1 MAELYAWPGILTTLL
16 EDRDLSVS
24 ESTWAMR
31 QIMSGSATPS
41 QLAGFLVALRA
52 KGETVDEIVGFRDA
66 ILEAAL
72 PLPVDPNVLD
82 IVGTGGDRFG
92 TVNVSTMAAVVAA
105 ASGVPVVKHG
115 NRAASSASGSSDVL
129 SALGIDLT
137 LTPEQ
142 VAETLARAGITF
154 AFASAF
160 HPGFRHAGPTRSE
173 LGVPTVFNFLGPL
186 CNPARAE
193 ANAVGV
199 AHLDRVP
206 LITGVFRTRGATALV
221 FRGDD
226 GLDELTTTGHSRLW
240 EVSRGDV
247 HEHDLDPRDLG
258 IRLAQIDDLLG
269 GEPAHNASIVHRV
282 FEGEQGAVRD
292 IVLLNAAAGIVS
304 FRLSQDA
311 TQVQRPILERLAEER
326 TPRPPRS
333 TAARHRRSSP
343 TGSRSPAPSPERADV
358 FRGDAVHPHDAL
370 TEIATLLER
379 ERSSRY
385 KSKAFRAAADAIEG
399 LSDEQLRDAASLRRR
414 KGIGDSTFAVIQ
426 EALEGRVP
434 TYLLDLRERAG
445 VQRSSTL
452 RGLLRGDLHSHS
464 DWSDGLT
471 SIDLMVDAARALGH
485 EYLALTDHSPRLR
498 VANGLSPERLRAQL
512 EIVGGMS
519 GGRIHAAVRHRGGHP
534 RRRRRSTRSRSCWR
548 SSTSWSPRRIPSCA
562 WSTVR

>member
-1 MAELYAWPGILTTLL
+1 MAELYTWPDVLTTLL
-16 EDRDLSVS
+16 DRRDLSVS

-31 QIMSGSATPS
+31 EIMAGSATAS
-41 QLAGFLVALRA
+41 QLAAFLIALRA

-72 PLPVDPNVLD
+72 PIPVDANVLD

-105 ASGVPVVKHG
+105 ASGIPVVKHG

-129 SALGIDLT
+129 SALGLDLT
-137 LTPEQ
+137 LTPDQ

-160 HPGFRHAGPTRSE
+160 HPGFRHAGPTRAE

-226 GLDELTTTGHSRLW
+226 GLDELTTTGHSRVW
-240 EVSRGDV
+240 EVSRGDI

-258 IRLAQIDDLLG
+258 IPLADIGDLLG
-269 GEPAHNASIVHRV
+269 ADPAYNAAVVRRV
-282 FEGEQGAVRD
+282 LGGEQGAVRD

-311 TQVQRPILERLAEER
+311 AEVQRPILERLAEAKD
-326 TPRPPRS
+326 
-333 TAARHRRSSP
+333 AAAEAIDS
-343 TGSRSPAPSPERADV
+343 GAA
-358 FRGDAVHPHDAL
+358 A
-370 TEIATLLER
+370 ATLE
-379 ERSSRY
+379 
-385 KSKAFRAAADAIEG
+385 
-399 LSDEQLRDAASLRRR
+399 
-414 KGIGDSTFAVIQ
+414 T
-426 EALEGRVP
+426 
-434 TYLLDLRERAG
+434 
-445 VQRSSTL
+445 
-452 RGLLRGDLHSHS
+452 
-464 DWSDGLT
+464 W
-471 SIDLMVDAARALGH
+471 VD
-485 EYLALTDHSPRLR
+485 
-498 VANGLSPERLRAQL
+498 V
-512 EIVGGMS
+512 
-519 GGRIHAAVRHRGGHP
+519 
-534 RRRRRSTRSRSCWR
+534 TRSFS
-548 SSTSWSPRRIPSCA
+548 A
-562 WSTVR
+562 